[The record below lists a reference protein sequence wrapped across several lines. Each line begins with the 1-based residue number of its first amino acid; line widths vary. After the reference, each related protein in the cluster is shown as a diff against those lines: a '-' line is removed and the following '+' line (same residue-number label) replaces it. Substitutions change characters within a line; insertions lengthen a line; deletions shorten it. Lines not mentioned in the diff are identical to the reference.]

1 MVVYLDVLFGT
12 NALMDYITLLAAAHL
27 GGVRVK
33 RLRLLLAAG
42 LGGCYAAAAAVQPWL
57 AVLPVRLL
65 AGLGVCAAAFWRQNA
80 FARVCAL
87 YLIVAAAFAGLA
99 AVLGRAAERQLLYGA
114 GYYFAVPM
122 RVLLLAAA
130 AGYAVS
136 GVLLRG
142 DAQHGPLRREVE
154 QLTVRFGSAE
164 RTVRVLHDTG
174 NDLAEPVSG
183 RTVVVLERAAAQALL
198 AGRGIV
204 LDAAQDPAAQLAAW
218 QPEAA
223 RHCGLLPYRAVGT
236 EAGLLL
242 YFRPDSVR
250 RADGSVLDC
259 VCAVGPEKLGQGAYE
274 GLIGV

>member
-99 AVLGRAAERQLLYGA
+99 AVLGRAAGRQLLYGA

-130 AGYAVS
+130 AAAVFLWS
-136 GVLLRG
+136 RNFAVLSRVR
-142 DAQHGPLRREVE
+142 PRE
-154 QLTVRFGSAE
+154 
-164 RTVRVLHDTG
+164 
-174 NDLAEPVSG
+174 
-183 RTVVVLERAAAQALL
+183 AL
-198 AGRGIV
+198 
-204 LDAAQDPAAQLAAW
+204 
-218 QPEAA
+218 
-223 RHCGLLPYRAVGT
+223 
-236 EAGLLL
+236 
-242 YFRPDSVR
+242 
-250 RADGSVLDC
+250 
-259 VCAVGPEKLGQGAYE
+259 
-274 GLIGV
+274 

>member
-1 MVVYLDVLFGT
+1 M
-12 NALMDYITLLAAAHL
+12 
-27 GGVRVK
+27 
-33 RLRLLLAAG
+33 
-42 LGGCYAAAAAVQPWL
+42 
-57 AVLPVRLL
+57 
-65 AGLGVCAAAFWRQNA
+65 
-80 FARVCAL
+80 
-87 YLIVAAAFAGLA
+87 
-99 AVLGRAAERQLLYGA
+99 
-114 GYYFAVPM
+114 
-122 RVLLLAAA
+122 
-130 AGYAVS
+130 
-136 GVLLRG
+136 
-142 DAQHGPLRREVE
+142 
-154 QLTVRFGSAE
+154 
-164 RTVRVLHDTG
+164 RVLHDTG

-223 RHCGLLPYRAVGT
+223 RRCGLLPYRAVGT
-236 EAGLLL
+236 ETGLLL

>member
-65 AGLGVCAAAFWRQNA
+65 AGLSVCAAAFWRQNA

-154 QLTVRFGSAE
+154 QLTVRFGSTE

-183 RTVVVLERAAAQALL
+183 RTVVVLERAAAASLISVSTALFFPVALLVALWPLGLTGVWLNFAGTALL
-198 AGRGIV
+198 AG
-204 LDAAQDPAAQLAAW
+204 LLA
-218 QPEAA
+218 
-223 RHCGLLPYRAVGT
+223 LF
-236 EAGLLL
+236 LLL
-242 YFRPDSVR
+242 RFVR
-250 RADGSVLDC
+250 RGGMDLPAT
-259 VCAVGPEKLGQGAYE
+259 
-274 GLIGV
+274 

>member
-99 AVLGRAAERQLLYGA
+99 AVLGRAAGRQLLYGA
-114 GYYFAVPM
+114 GYYFAVPL
-122 RVLLLAAA
+122 RVLMLVAA

-218 QPEAA
+218 PPEAA
-223 RHCGLLPYRAVGT
+223 RRCGLLPYRAVGT

-242 YFRPDSVR
+242 YFRPDRVR